1 MYQAAVCRAVTAAVL
16 REANARDA
24 SAASLADDEADRAMS
39 LLNKA
44 VATGYNDVAEIKTG
58 KDFDTLR
65 DRTDFKKLLAKLD
78 KQK

>member
-1 MYQAAVCRAVTAAVL
+1 MRSIQL
-16 REANARDA
+16 AN
-24 SAASLADDEADRAMS
+24 DEADRAMAR
-39 LLNKA
+39 LNKA